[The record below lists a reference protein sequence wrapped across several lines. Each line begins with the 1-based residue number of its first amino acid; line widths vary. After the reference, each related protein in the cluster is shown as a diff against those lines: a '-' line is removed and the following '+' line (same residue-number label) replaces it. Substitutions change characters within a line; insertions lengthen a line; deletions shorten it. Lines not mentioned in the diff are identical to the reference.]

1 MDMDIS
7 FPGGLKVQAQ
17 YQDFVIPTD
26 QPTEEGGEGTAP
38 EPYTLFWAS
47 LATCTGVYLL
57 AFCRA
62 RDISTQ
68 GLAMKMTTQSNPD
81 GNGVSRVEM
90 DITLP
95 IGFPEK
101 YRKALL
107 RVAGQCAVKKALDHP
122 PEVIIRATQVE

>member
-26 QPTEEGGEGTAP
+26 QPPDEGGDGTAP
-38 EPYTLFWAS
+38 EPFVLFLAS

-62 RDISTQ
+62 RDISTE
-68 GLAMKMTTQSNPD
+68 GLGMKMTTQSNPD

-95 IGFPEK
+95 KGFPEK
-101 YRKALL
+101 YHKALL
-107 RVAGQCAVKKALDHP
+107 RVAGQCAVKKALNNP
-122 PEVIIRATQVE
+122 PEVILRAAPVE